1 MPQENWKALQ
11 KKILEKA
18 EKGDNQHRGK
28 KNNQDLET
36 TRRSYATRR
45 LKMLSLKPWALE
57 HFSKSKDQGYWQQ
70 NNSFFPFFELL
81 FWLIRYS

>member
-1 MPQENWKALQ
+1 MAKQNWKALQ
-11 KKILEKA
+11 KKNLEKA

-45 LKMLSLKPWALE
+45 LKSNSIL
-57 HFSKSKDQGYWQQ
+57 
-70 NNSFFPFFELL
+70 SFFKIPKESADVFE
-81 FWLIRYS
+81 I